1 MPTTNGHD
9 DGSLTYKQ
17 QKKQS
22 QKSSNTQQPTTNT
35 QSRRQSKKQ
44 EQVQTVS
51 RDSSTSYVNG
61 FGATPSIDGS
71 DIEKK

>member
-1 MPTTNGHD
+1 MVHHLIN
-9 DGSLTYKQ
+9 
-17 QKKQS
+17 
-22 QKSSNTQQPTTNT
+22 NTQQQTTANT

-51 RDSSTSYVNG
+51 RDSSSSHVNG
-61 FGATPSIDGS
+61 FGATNSVDSS